1 MALPDTHCH
10 IICTCRP
17 QIYTLIVLPSD
28 MPVPTCWATTDS
40 TSRSILLNSSK
51 QAQAPADARPLKNCH
66 RRENKVSG
74 RSNHSVCIV
83 ILGSARP
90 LKNCQ
95 RRENK
100 VSGRSNHSVILG
112 GARPLKNYHRENKI
126 SGSSNHSVYI
136 VILVRA
142 CVGP

>member
-1 MALPDTHCH
+1 MFKLILVIKYQPRYIFTSRQGQTNGRAAL
-10 IICTCRP
+10 
-17 QIYTLIVLPSD
+17 
-28 MPVPTCWATTDS
+28 TCWATTDS